1 MVDLLIAKVSG
12 TGPQKINYPKKKDRE
27 ILFLLNITAF
37 QLISCWKLSDSTSVS
52 LFADQRNEL
61 VNITPPKDY
70 GLRVNSLG
78 CLQRDLQITKK
89 KVRLYNACIMT

>member
-37 QLISCWKLSDSTSVS
+37 QFNQLLET
-52 LFADQRNEL
+52 
-61 VNITPPKDY
+61 
-70 GLRVNSLG
+70 
-78 CLQRDLQITKK
+78 
-89 KVRLYNACIMT
+89 